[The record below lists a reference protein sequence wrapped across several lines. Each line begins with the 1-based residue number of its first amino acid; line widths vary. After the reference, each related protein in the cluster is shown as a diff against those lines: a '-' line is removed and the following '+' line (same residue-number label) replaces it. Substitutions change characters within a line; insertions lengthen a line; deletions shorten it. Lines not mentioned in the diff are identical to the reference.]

1 MGLIP
6 YKNEPYLDWSD
17 EANVEAM
24 RSALQDVGGQLG
36 ESYPLVIGG
45 KRLEADGEIV
55 SVNPAN
61 PSQVVGRVAAAG
73 EREADMALET
83 ATTTFESWSR
93 TAPEARARI
102 LLRASAIIKR
112 RRFELL
118 AWAAHEGGKT
128 WAEADAE
135 VAEAVDFME
144 YYSREMLRLK
154 DGVEIYS
161 VPGEESRY
169 FYQPMGVGVTIAPWN
184 FPVAILMG
192 MTSAAVVTGNTVVMK
207 PSEFTSVI
215 GAKVMEIFEEAGAP
229 EGVVNFVPGY
239 GSEIGDYLVQDAR
252 TRFISFTGS
261 MRTGLRINEL
271 AARQIENQRWVKRVI
286 TEMGGKDAM
295 VIDDSAD
302 LDSAAADIVKSA
314 YGYSGQKCSAAS
326 RAILH
331 ADVYDEVLD
340 RVVEKAKALKI
351 GGPES
356 ADVNVGPV
364 ISEPQFEKV
373 SSYVDV
379 GKQEGDRV
387 LGEDPGDPDNGYF
400 ISPTIFE
407 VEREARVAR
416 EEIFGPV
423 LSVIKAGDFD
433 EALRVANDSPYGLTG
448 GVYSKNRDHL
458 ERARREFKAGNVYF
472 NRSITG
478 ALVGVQPFGGFG
490 QVHVDEVGVGEPS
503 PQGRGA
509 DVGELVGARA
519 RRLRTEQSARRPVCN
534 ELEEDSLHARVVRR
548 AV

>member
-17 EANVEAM
+17 EANIEAM
-24 RSALQDVGGQLG
+24 RSALQDVGSSLG

-45 KRLEADGEIV
+45 KRIETDGEIV
-55 SVNPAN
+55 SVNPAD
-61 PSQVVGRVAAAG
+61 PSQVVGRVAAAS
-73 EREADMALET
+73 EREADMALDKAT
-83 ATTTFESWSR
+83 ATFETWSR

-261 MRTGLRINEL
+261 MKTGLRINEL

-286 TEMGGKDAM
+286 AEMGGKDAM
-295 VIDDSAD
+295 IIDDSAD
-302 LDSAAADIVKSA
+302 LDAAAADIVASA

-331 ADVYDEVLD
+331 ADVHDDVLEK
-340 RVVEKAKALKI
+340 VIEKAKALKI
-351 GGPES
+351 GAPSEGGP
-356 ADVNVGPV
+356 DVNVGPV

-373 SSYVDV
+373 TKYIDV
-379 GKQEGDRV
+379 GKNEGETL
-387 LGEDPGDPDNGYF
+387 LGGDPGDPGEGYF
-400 ISPTIFE
+400 VPPTLFE
-407 VEREARVAR
+407 VDSTATVAQ

-423 LSVIKAGDFD
+423 LSIIRARDFD
-433 EALRVANDSPYGLTG
+433 DALHIANDNPYGLTG
-448 GVYSKNRDHL
+448 GVYSRNRDHL
-458 ERARREFKAGNVYF
+458 ELARHEFRAGNVYF
-472 NRSITG
+472 NRKITG

-490 QVHVDEVGVGEPS
+490 MSG
-503 PQGRGA
+503 
-509 DVGELVGARA
+509 
-519 RRLRTEQSARRPVCN
+519 T
-534 ELEEDSLHARVVRR
+534 DSKAGGPDYLPLHMLAKTVVERF
-548 AV
+548 

>member
-1 MGLIP
+1 MGLLP

-17 EANVEAM
+17 ESNQKAM
-24 RSALQDVGGQLG
+24 WAAFKEVGGSLG
-36 ESYPLVIGG
+36 KSYPAIIGG
-45 KRLEADGEIV
+45 KRVETYGEFV
-55 SVNPAN
+55 SVNPSN
-61 PSQVVGRVAAAG
+61 PSQVVGRTGRAT

-83 ATTTFESWSR
+83 ATKTFDSWSR
-93 TAPEARARI
+93 MEPEARARI
-102 LLRASAIIKR
+102 LLRAAAIMR
-112 RRFELL
+112 RRKFEML
-118 AWAAHEGGKT
+118 AWEVYEGGKP
-128 WAEADAE
+128 WAEADAQ
-135 VAEAVDFME
+135 VAEAIDFLE
-144 YYSREMLRLK
+144 YYAREMLRLK
-154 DGVEIYS
+154 DGVDIYS
-161 VPGEESRY
+161 IPGEESRY
-169 FYQPMGVGVTIAPWN
+169 FYQPMGVGVIIAPWN
-184 FPVAILMG
+184 FPTAILTG
-192 MTSAAVVTGNTVVMK
+192 MSSAAIVSGNTVIMK

-215 GAKVMEIFEEAGAP
+215 GAVVAEIFEEAGLP
-229 EGVVNFVPGY
+229 EGVLNFLPGY
-239 GSEIGDYLVQDAR
+239 GSEVGDYLVEDAR

-261 MRTGLRINEL
+261 MKTGLRINEL

-286 TEMGGKDAM
+286 AEMGGKDAM

-340 RVVEKAKALKI
+340 KVVEKAKALKI
-351 GGPES
+351 GDPES

-373 SSYVDV
+373 SGYVDV

-423 LSVIKAGDFD
+423 LSVIKASDFD
-433 EALRVANDSPYGLTG
+433 EALHVANDSPYGLTG
-448 GVYSKNRDHL
+448 GVYSRNRDHL

-472 NRSITG
+472 NRGITG

-490 QVHVDEVGVGEPS
+490 MSGTDSKAGGPDYLPLHM
-503 PQGRGA
+503 
-509 DVGELVGARA
+509 LAR
-519 RRLRTEQSARRPVCN
+519 T
-534 ELEEDSLHARVVRR
+534 VVERF
-548 AV
+548 